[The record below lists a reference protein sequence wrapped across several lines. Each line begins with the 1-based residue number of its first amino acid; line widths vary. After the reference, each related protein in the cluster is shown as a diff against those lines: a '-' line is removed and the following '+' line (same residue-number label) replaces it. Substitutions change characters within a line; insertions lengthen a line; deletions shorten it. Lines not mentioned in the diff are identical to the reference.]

1 MLGTA
6 EAEGEP
12 DGSAP
17 QPRLFFQR
25 EDGSPL
31 SFYVRPGA
39 AKVELAPLIVRHG
52 GRLCRVQEPGAVLL
66 ARPGEVPPRTP
77 GVFISASYVADC
89 VARQELLPLETYR
102 LQPPPVTADT
112 GAAEGRLPFSE
123 VEDQAILLHL
133 RRSKRGSSSGRQAAG
148 SGNAVWKEMEAARV
162 TRHSWQA
169 MRDRYLKHLRGK
181 EDLCLPAQRRKLRSS
196 SESAAASQSKEVED
210 VPQPEDQSHTAEGP
224 KGDSESPSSTEDTF
238 SEHMELK
245 TSEEEAP
252 PNPKIRALEFVSG
265 GDSAEP
271 PSHPPVAEQQPA
283 APSAVEV
290 ATAVED
296 IKYFM
301 KKFDVNLTTVTQ
313 AFLKNSGEV
322 AAVECCLQTGQ
333 SLGGCPLWSR
343 QDDVDLLKG
352 DEDLRSKLVAK
363 YGAENVNRRVAFR
376 KS

>member
-6 EAEGEP
+6 EAEGEA

-39 AKVELAPLIVRHG
+39 AKVELAPLILRHG

-66 ARPGEVPPRTP
+66 ARPGEVPPRAS

-102 LQPPPVTADT
+102 LQPPPVTADA
-112 GAAEGRLPFSE
+112 GGAEGRLPFSE
-123 VEDQAILLHL
+123 AEDRAILLHL
-133 RRSKRGSSSGRQAAG
+133 RRSKRGSSGRRAAG
-148 SGNAVWKEMEAARV
+148 SGNAVWKEMEEARV
-162 TRHSWQA
+162 TPHSWQA

-181 EDLCLPAQRRKLRSS
+181 EDLCLPPQRRKLRSS
-196 SESAAASQSKEVED
+196 SESAAASQSTEVKD
-210 VPQPEDQSHTAEGP
+210 VPQPEDQSHTVEGS
-224 KGDSESPSSTEDTF
+224 KGDSESPSSTEYTF
-238 SEHMELK
+238 SEHVALE

-252 PNPKIRALEFVSG
+252 PNPKIRVLEFVSG
-265 GDSAEP
+265 GDSAGP
-271 PSHPPVAEQQPA
+271 PNQPPVAEQQPA

-290 ATAVED
+290 AMAVED
-296 IKYFM
+296 MKRFM
-301 KKFDVNLTTVTQ
+301 KKFDVDLATVTQ

-322 AAVECCLQTGQ
+322 AAVEYCLQMGQ
-333 SLGGCPLWSR
+333 CLGGCPPWSR

-352 DEDLRSKLVAK
+352 DDNLRSKLVAK

>member
-39 AKVELAPLIVRHG
+39 AKVELAPLILRHG
-52 GRLCRVQEPGAVLL
+52 GRLCRIQEPGAVLL
-66 ARPGEVPPRTP
+66 ARPGEVPPRAS

-102 LQPPPVTADT
+102 LQTPPVTADT
-112 GAAEGRLPFSE
+112 GAASAEGRLPFSE
-123 VEDQAILLHL
+123 AEDRAILLHL
-133 RRSKRGSSSGRQAAG
+133 RRNKRGGRQAAA
-148 SGNAVWKEMEAARV
+148 SGNAVWKEMEEARV
-162 TRHSWQA
+162 TPHSWQA

-181 EDLCLPAQRRKLRSS
+181 ENLWLPAQRCKLRSS
-196 SESAAASQSKEVED
+196 SESSAASQSKEVED
-210 VPQPEDQSHTAEGP
+210 FPQPEDQSHTAEGS

-245 TSEEEAP
+245 SSEEQAP
-252 PNPKIRALEFVSG
+252 PDPKTRVLEFVSG
-265 GDSAEP
+265 GDSAGP
-271 PSHPPVAEQQPA
+271 PSQPPVAEQQPA

-296 IKYFM
+296 IKHFM
-301 KKFDVNLTTVTQ
+301 EKFDVDLTTVTQ

-333 SLGGCPLWSR
+333 CLGGCPLWST

-352 DEDLRSKLVAK
+352 DDDLRSELVAK